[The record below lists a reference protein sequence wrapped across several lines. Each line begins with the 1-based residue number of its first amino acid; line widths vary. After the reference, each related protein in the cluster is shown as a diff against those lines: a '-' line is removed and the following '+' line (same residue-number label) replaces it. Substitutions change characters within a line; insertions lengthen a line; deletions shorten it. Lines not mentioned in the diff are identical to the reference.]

1 MSLYKARIEGFG
13 GVLTWNYSEFDSEIF
28 ALQVARGIVHE
39 RISRLVTLRGWRQ
52 RFKPLAPTRLRLFGD
67 SMITLPQEML
77 KCSHS
82 GTRPGESPTHRH
94 CVRNCSAV
102 RERIHW
108 SGICV
113 RGLSAGASQGCRA
126 IITAAATAWMLTECA
141 QAGSR
146 LTSLQKESKT
156 CSEQT
161 IRCLRRAASMR
172 LR

>member
-1 MSLYKARIEGFG
+1 MSLYRARIWSFE
-13 GVLTWNYSEFDSEIF
+13 GVLALNWSDVDSELC
-28 ALQVARGIVHE
+28 ALQVARVIAHE

-82 GTRPGESPTHRH
+82 GTRPGEPPTHRH

-146 LTSLQKESKT
+146 LTSLQKESRPCCQPMT
-156 CSEQT
+156 
-161 IRCLRRAASMR
+161 RRLQRASSAR
-172 LR
+172 PR